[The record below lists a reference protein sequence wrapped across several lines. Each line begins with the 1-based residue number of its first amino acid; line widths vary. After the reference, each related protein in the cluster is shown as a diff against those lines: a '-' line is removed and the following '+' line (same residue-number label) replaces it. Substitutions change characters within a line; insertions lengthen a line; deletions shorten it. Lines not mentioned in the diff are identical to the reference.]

1 MKKLWLTMVLLT
13 AVMGTTLFAQ
23 ARTPVKLPDTIRSA
37 WSKNVKYKVTAP
49 NIFEAKGN
57 AADMDGIFLRDI
69 PYNGQKTL
77 VIKVRAME
85 GRFRWDNGKMFGVTL
100 GNPSNK
106 VGFLESPGRKLMD
119 RMIDGPF
126 AVGDEVVFPLP
137 DDVVG
142 KAGPI
147 TIGMT
152 IYCGATF
159 EVELFFE

>member
-1 MKKLWLTMVLLT
+1 MKKLWLTMVLLMV
-13 AVMGTTLFAQ
+13 VMGTGLFAQ
-23 ARTPVKLPDTIRSA
+23 ERTPVKLPNSIRSG

-49 NIFEAKGN
+49 NILEAKGA

-77 VIKVRAME
+77 VIKIRSMS
-85 GRFRWDNGKMFGVTL
+85 GNFRWDNGKMFGVTL
-100 GNPSNK
+100 GNPSNN

-137 DDVVG
+137 DSVVG
-142 KAGPI
+142 KPGTI
-147 TIGMT
+147 TIAMT

>member
-1 MKKLWLTMVLLT
+1 MKRLWLTMVLLT
-13 AVMGTTLFAQ
+13 AVMGTGLFAQ
-23 ARTPVKLPDTIRSA
+23 ARTPVKLPDSIRSA

-57 AADMDGIFLRDI
+57 VQDMDAIFLRNLA
-69 PYNGQKTL
+69 YNGQKTL
-77 VIKVRAME
+77 VIKIRAME

-100 GNPSNK
+100 GNPQTGST
-106 VGFLESPGRKLMD
+106 FLASPGRKLMD

-147 TIGMT
+147 TIAMT
-152 IYCGATF
+152 IYGGATF

>member
-1 MKKLWLTMVLLT
+1 MKRLWLTLVLLT
-13 AVMGTTLFAQ
+13 AVMGTGLFAQ

-37 WSKNVKYKVTAP
+37 WSKSVKYKVTAP

-57 AADMDGIFLRDI
+57 LQDMDAIYLRGLAYD
-69 PYNGQKTL
+69 GQKNL
-77 VIKVRAME
+77 VIKIRSMS
-85 GRFRWDNGKMFGVTL
+85 GNFRWDKGKMFGVTL
-100 GNPSNK
+100 GDPKKGST
-106 VGFLESPGRKLMD
+106 FLASPGRNLLD

-147 TIGMT
+147 TLVLT